1 MVERTF
7 LMAKSFED
15 LVLAKLDNLL
25 RVLTVSVTKGMRQTD
40 QIAVL
45 NRVGFPPRDIAD
57 LLGTTGNT
65 VNVALSN
72 LRKGKEKKGK
82 GRRSNKG
89 S

>member
-1 MVERTF
+1 
-7 LMAKSFED
+7 MAKSFED

-25 RVLTVSVTKGMRQTD
+25 RVLKQTA

>member
-1 MVERTF
+1 
-7 LMAKSFED
+7 MAKSFED

-25 RVLTVSVTKGMRQTD
+25 RVLTVSVTNGMKQTD
-40 QIAVL
+40 QIALL
-45 NRVGFPPRDIAD
+45 NRVGFPPREIAD

-72 LRKGKEKKGK
+72 LRKGKGKKGK
-82 GRRSNKG
+82 GKRSSKR